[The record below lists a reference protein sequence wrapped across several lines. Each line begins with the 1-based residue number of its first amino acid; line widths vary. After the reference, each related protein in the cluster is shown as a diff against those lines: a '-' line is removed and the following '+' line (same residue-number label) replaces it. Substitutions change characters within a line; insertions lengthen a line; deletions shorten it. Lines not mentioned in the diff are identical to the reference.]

1 MRTLTLMAL
10 AAVAFAQHQQVYPF
24 IPKETT
30 WEAEYF
36 TYTLETE
43 QLHYHHDHMLTFRAS

>member
-10 AAVAFAQHQQVYPF
+10 AAVTFAQHQPVYPF

-36 TYTLETE
+36 TYTVETE
-43 QLHYHHDHMLTFRAS
+43 QLHYHHDHLLTFRAS